1 MVARQPI
8 FLASTSP
15 RRTQL
20 LTQVGID
27 HEILRPVDDESVD
40 AALAPSEV
48 VRSLAVRKAR
58 SVLTAAREGLVIGAD
73 TIVVANGSVLGK
85 PSDPLAARAMLAV
98 LSGSKHEVY
107 SGVAVIDAAS
117 GQERS
122 GVRCTSVTFRALTT
136 HEIATYVASGEP
148 MDKAGAYS
156 IQGKGAVFVS
166 GIEGDFY
173 AVVGLPLQ
181 LTEQILQEFG
191 WQRS

>member
-20 LTQVGID
+20 LTQVGIE

-40 AALAPSEV
+40 TALAPSEV
-48 VRSLAVRKAR
+48 VRSLALRKAR
-58 SVLTAAREGLVIGAD
+58 SVITAVKEGLVIGAD

-85 PSDPLAARAMLAV
+85 PSDPLAARAMLET

-117 GQERS
+117 GQKRS
-122 GVRCTSVTFRALTT
+122 GVRCTSVTFRTLTT
-136 HEIATYVASGEP
+136 REIATYVESGEP

-156 IQGKGAVFVS
+156 IQGKGAVFVT